1 MNTQAAIYKKQ
12 KAFISSSTLILLAFA
27 TAYFP
32 RIINALGAPSAINF
46 VHFATVPLVS
56 LFIINKTRTKDQN
69 QIALS
74 WAIISGLFALFA
86 IMTTSAFFN
95 EAGFINLA
103 LDYLLFAEPFMLL
116 LAVICIPMT
125 LKSFNKVRSWLLLF
139 GLINIILAFAQDI
152 FIKAG
157 LLRVPRMTPED
168 NVQGVF
174 YLSGAGNYVSV
185 YVSFSFALYYWL
197 TAKKIPTWVKAFG
210 LFAAFYQLIVS
221 DSKQVLLSL
230 LVAWMILLLTKF
242 QDFGKVL
249 MYLVGLV
256 LIVFSLVWL
265 TQNTDLEAFSAFR
278 YWFSRTDL
286 YGPDGEAINL
296 KLAGIRKVMSAYDS
310 PIHWLF
316 GLGPGH
322 TIGRLGGWVLLEYTS
337 LLEPL
342 GATFHP
348 VSMAAKNIVE
358 TSWLAKDSSLFSPL
372 FTWAGIW
379 GDIGLVGLIS
389 YLYLGFITWS
399 FLGKD
404 DLSRFLMLNV
414 VVIGFILTQMEEPG
428 YMLTVASLIG
438 MRYQEKQVEK
448 RERVR
453 LAHLPPESQLSS

>member
-1 MNTQAAIYKKQ
+1 MNTQIAMYKKQ
-12 KAFISSSTLILLAFA
+12 KSIVSNSTLVLLAFA

-46 VHFATVPLVS
+46 LHFATVPLVS
-56 LFIINKTRTKDQN
+56 LIVINKTRTKDQN
-69 QIALS
+69 QIAIS
-74 WAIISGLFALFA
+74 WAIISGLFGLFA

-95 EAGFINLA
+95 KAGFINLF

-116 LAVICIPMT
+116 LAIICIPMT
-125 LKSFNKVRSWLLLF
+125 LKSFNKVRSWLLNF
-139 GLINIILAFAQDI
+139 GLINIVLALAQDT

-157 LLRVPRMTPED
+157 LLRVSRMTPED

-197 TAKKIPTWVKAFG
+197 TAKKIPTWIKAFG

-221 DSKQVLLSL
+221 DSKQVLLSI
-230 LVAWMILLLTKF
+230 LVAWLILLFTKF
-242 QDFGKVL
+242 QNFGKVL
-249 MYLVGLV
+249 LSLIGLV
-256 LIVFSLVWL
+256 IIVFSLVWL
-265 TQNTDLEAFSAFR
+265 TQNTDLEAFASFR

-286 YGPDGEAINL
+286 YGPDGLAINL
-296 KLAGIRKVMSAYDS
+296 KLAGIREVLSTYDS

-337 LLEPL
+337 LLKPL

-348 VSMAAKNIVE
+348 VSTTVKNIVE
-358 TSWLAKDSSLFSPL
+358 TNWLAQDSSLFSPL

-379 GDIGLVGLIS
+379 GDIGILGLGS
-389 YLYLGFITWS
+389 YLYLAFITWS

-404 DLSRFLMLNV
+404 DFSRFLMLNV

-428 YMLTVASLIG
+428 YMLTVASLVG
-438 MRYQEKQVEK
+438 MRYQERQVEK
-448 RERVR
+448 YERSR
-453 LAHLPPESQLSS
+453 LANLPPESEF

>member
-1 MNTQAAIYKKQ
+1 MNTQTAIYKKQ

-32 RIINALGAPSAINF
+32 RILNSVGAPSAINF
-46 VHFATVPLVS
+46 LHFATVPIAS
-56 LFIINKTRTKDQN
+56 LIIINKTRTKDQN
-69 QIALS
+69 QIAIS
-74 WAIISGLFALFA
+74 WAIISGLFTLFA
-86 IMTTSAFFN
+86 VMTASAFFN
-95 EAGFINLA
+95 KAGFINLA
-103 LDYLLFAEPFMLL
+103 LDYLLFAEPFILL
-116 LAVICIPMT
+116 LAIICIPMS
-125 LKSFNKVRSWLLLF
+125 LKTFTKVRHWLLVF
-139 GLINIILAFAQDI
+139 GLSNIVLAFAQDI

-157 LLRVPRMTPED
+157 LLRVTRMTPED

-185 YVSFSFALYYWL
+185 YVSISFALYYWL

-242 QDFGKVL
+242 QDIGKVL
-249 MYLVGLV
+249 LYLIGLV
-256 LIVFSLVWL
+256 VIVFSLVWL
-265 TQNTDLEAFSAFR
+265 TQNTNLEAFSSFR
-278 YWFSRTDL
+278 YWFGRTDL

-296 KLAGIRKVMSAYDS
+296 KLAGIRKVMSSYDS
-310 PIHWLF
+310 PINWLF

-348 VSMAAKNIVE
+348 VSAAVKNVVE
-358 TSWLAKDSSLFSPL
+358 TNWLAKDSSLFSPL

-379 GDIGLVGLIS
+379 GDIGLVGLGS

-404 DLSRFLMLNV
+404 DFSRFLILNV

-438 MRYQEKQVEK
+438 MRWQERQVEK
-448 RERVR
+448 YERSR
-453 LAHLPPESQLSS
+453 LAHLPPESQF

>member
-1 MNTQAAIYKKQ
+1 MNTQTAIYKKQ
-12 KAFISSSTLILLAFA
+12 KAFISSSTLILLALA

-32 RIINALGAPSAINF
+32 RIINAVGAPSAINF
-46 VHFATVPLVS
+46 LHFATVPLAS
-56 LFIINKTRTKDQN
+56 LIVINKTRTKDQN
-69 QIALS
+69 QIAIS

-86 IMTTSAFFN
+86 IMTASAFFN
-95 EAGFINLA
+95 KAGFINLF

-116 LAVICIPMT
+116 LAIICIPMT
-125 LKSFNKVRSWLLLF
+125 LKIFNKVRSWLLIF
-139 GLINIILAFAQDI
+139 GLINIVLALAQDT

-157 LLRVPRMTPED
+157 LLRVTRMTPED

-197 TAKKIPTWVKAFG
+197 TAKTIPTWVKAFG
-210 LFAAFYQLIVS
+210 LSAAFYQLIVS

-249 MYLVGLV
+249 MYLIALV
-256 LIVFSLVWL
+256 IIIFSLVWL
-265 TQNTDLEAFSAFR
+265 TQNTDLEAFASFR

-296 KLAGIRKVMSAYDS
+296 KLAGIRKVLSAYDS
-310 PIHWLF
+310 PMHWLF

-337 LLEPL
+337 LLKPL

-348 VSMAAKNIVE
+348 VSTVVKNVVA
-358 TSWLAKDSSLFSPL
+358 TNWLAKDSSLFSPL

-379 GDIGLVGLIS
+379 GDIGILGLGS
-389 YLYLGFITWS
+389 YLYLACITWL

-404 DLSRFLMLNV
+404 DFSRFLMLNV

-438 MRYQEKQVEK
+438 IRWQETQVEK
-448 RERVR
+448 YERSR
-453 LAHLPPESQLSS
+453 LADLPPESEL